1 MQDHARARR
10 LSRRRALGAAG
21 AGTAELDIAERLPP
35 KGPHL
40 ADDVEG
46 SQSCSSQ
53 GCVSPTKSC
62 SRRFWPLIGRLAGC
76 CVPSSVRLRMPETCV
91 RDALRGIAIAFSVNT
106 QVRTWAR

>member
-46 SQSCSSQ
+46 FAELLEPGVRVANQELLSE
-53 GCVSPTKSC
+53 V
-62 SRRFWPLIGRLAGC
+62 LASDRPARW
-76 CVPSSVRLRMPETCV
+76 VLRSLE
-91 RDALRGIAIAFSVNT
+91 RAASND
-106 QVRTWAR
+106 